1 MSKAGKLKTYDPKKV
16 LIAMGSHSFSG
27 YADDSFVSV
36 EPSGDGTTKKT
47 GCDGEIVRSMSPD
60 HSFVV
65 KVTLLQTS
73 DSNSYLQALYNR
85 DQETGD
91 AIEPI
96 MIQDLMGGLLFS
108 ADQAWVPKPATRVR
122 GKEATN
128 NEWEI
133 HTGIG
138 EITE

>member
-1 MSKAGKLKTYDPKKV
+1 M
-16 LIAMGSHSFSG
+16 IAIGSHAVSG
-27 YADDSFVSV
+27 YADDSYVSV

-73 DSNSYLQALYNR
+73 DSNSYFQELYNR

-96 MIQDLMGGLLFS
+96 MVQDLMGGLLFS
-108 ADQAWVPKPATRVR
+108 ADQAWVPKPAARVR